1 MAIVAAIKNLFYFF
15 QKAEQSNANYH
26 EDFMAMLEVIKEYGG
41 TGLMTHF
48 PNMLKR
54 EIKAD
59 GTDMS
64 NATNEQM
71 KEGKKANRKKFLA
84 TLMLSGE
91 NGAKYNDLKRGMKEN
106 FVTGTSTYPESPE
119 AVLQILN
126 AYVLPAGW
134 NKHRQEAGAAHEEGA
149 MFAQTGDGGDNSWK
163 SRQTCYKCR
172 EKGHIARECPLNEEK
187 QDQMHATIEE
197 EAVADE
203 EDTDNGENI
212 FVQKKEGGVV
222 DRNWVLLDSQS
233 TIDQVSNPA
242 MLTNIRKAKIP
253 SKIHYNVGSTCSVLE
268 GNFGSITVKHSP
280 YGIANVLL
288 LNGAK
293 QRHRVMYGSEDCGG
307 VFQVHT
313 NEGIVE
319 FKPSAQGLH

>member
-1 MAIVAAIKNLFYFF
+1 MAIVAAIKNMFYFF
-15 QKAEQSNANYH
+15 QKAEQCNADYH
-26 EDFMAMLEVIKEYGG
+26 ENFMAMLEVIEECGEAG
-41 TGLMTHF
+41 SMTHF

-54 EIKAD
+54 EIEAD

-134 NKHRQEAGAAHEEGA
+134 NKHQQEAGAANKEGA

-172 EKGHIARECPLNEEK
+172 
-187 QDQMHATIEE
+187 
-197 EAVADE
+197 
-203 EDTDNGENI
+203 
-212 FVQKKEGGVV
+212 
-222 DRNWVLLDSQS
+222 
-233 TIDQVSNPA
+233 
-242 MLTNIRKAKIP
+242 
-253 SKIHYNVGSTCSVLE
+253 
-268 GNFGSITVKHSP
+268 
-280 YGIANVLL
+280 
-288 LNGAK
+288 
-293 QRHRVMYGSEDCGG
+293 
-307 VFQVHT
+307 
-313 NEGIVE
+313 
-319 FKPSAQGLH
+319 